1 MEPERWLK
9 PSSAIYQPW
18 DLGQITGLLNLS
30 FLDYKIEMITPPY
43 LGLKLSDTRFLARS
57 LAYSQCSIHT
67 DFASPDGGGL

>member
-1 MEPERWLK
+1 MAQTQLGHLPAMGPWASHWTSEP
-9 PSSAIYQPW
+9 Q
-18 DLGQITGLLNLS
+18 LS
-30 FLDYKIEMITPPY
+30 RLYKIEMITPPY